1 MITRWVRDPSGYII
15 GASKIEGEFVTYE
28 DHLEAVEDL
37 EIEAKFWKHKYEA
50 VMFAIKT
57 LESESIDKILK

>member
-1 MITRWVRDPSGYII
+1 M
-15 GASKIEGEFVTYE
+15 TYE